1 MIRVSGSALR
11 AHTWFVC
18 WEVMLA
24 TLWSPV
30 VSAKGEKW
38 SRLSDVGALAVAWGA
53 AVKIPSGLQRFH
65 DSASEVLRDHP
76 RLRQL
81 LTSHAALP
89 DSRNRTRHAKIWQR
103 QALAR

>member
-53 AVKIPSGLQRFH
+53 AVKTTKNQKTL
-65 DSASEVLRDHP
+65 
-76 RLRQL
+76 
-81 LTSHAALP
+81 
-89 DSRNRTRHAKIWQR
+89 SRE
-103 QALAR
+103 L